1 MPCEMPEKQ
10 TARHDNGTSDGFSP
24 SSFGTPRRSLER
36 NRAQALHV
44 CPACDSE
51 LVYPTDWSPADRK
64 RWSVERRCPDCEWTG
79 GGVYSQAV
87 VDRFDEALDNGTELL
102 LDDLNL
108 LSRANMQEQ
117 VDRFVGAL
125 WTDDILP
132 EDF

>member
-1 MPCEMPEKQ
+1 MPEKQ
-10 TARHDNGTSDGFSP
+10 TAKHDSGAAEEFGP
-24 SSFGTPRRSLER
+24 ASFGAPRRSLER
-36 NRAQALHV
+36 NRAQALHI

-51 LVYPTDWSPADRK
+51 LVYPVDWSPAERK
-64 RWSVERRCPDCEWTG
+64 RWSVDLRCPDCEWTG

-87 VDRFDEALDNGTELL
+87 VDRFDEALDNGTEQL

-117 VDRFVGAL
+117 VDRFVAAL
-125 WTDDILP
+125 NSGDILP